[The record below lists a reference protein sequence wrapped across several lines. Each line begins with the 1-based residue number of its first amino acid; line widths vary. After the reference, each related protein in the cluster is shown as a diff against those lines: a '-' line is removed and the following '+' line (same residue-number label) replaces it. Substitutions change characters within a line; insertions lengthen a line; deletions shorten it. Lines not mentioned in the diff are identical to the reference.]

1 MANSKISALP
11 VATDLQGGEL
21 FAIVQGGVTKQTTL
35 NHIDNYLIPT
45 SLTVEPDVTVSLGD
59 ATYQNSIL
67 IKLSWSGANG
77 TQVLKLPTAASHTN
91 RVIRFL
97 SNTGYANATRTELTP
112 IGGDTLDGSVSPYVI
127 NKEYEGIQV
136 WSDGSEWFIIQKK
149 G

>member
-1 MANSKISALP
+1 MANLKISALP
-11 VATDLQGGEL
+11 VATELQGGEI

-35 NHIDNYLIPT
+35 NNIDNYLIPT
-45 SLTVEPDVTVSLGD
+45 SLTVQPGVTVNLGD
-59 ATYQNSIL
+59 AIYDDVIL
-67 IKLSWSGANG
+67 LKLTWSGANG
-77 TQVLKLPTAASHTN
+77 TQVLNLPTAASHTN

-136 WSDGSEWFIIQKK
+136 WSDGLEWFIIQKK